1 MDQFLKN
8 LQTQAEQNPLGALI
22 VASMVLGGFNKLLRT
37 HHEGMRSRAW
47 VKEVARRE
55 RASLK

>member
-8 LQTQAEQNPLGALI
+8 LQAEAERNPIGALI
-22 VASMVLGGFNKLLRT
+22 AASLVLGGINKLLRT